1 MKQLGV
7 LVWNEFKT
15 FENTC
20 DRAHSKL
27 SSWTA
32 AYNVTKEET
41 SYHAVLSISPYSLEQ
56 LHHGALLVL
65 GNPLQRAYCCPFMC
79 DKLIPEAS
87 LYKKGTRF
95 P

>member
-1 MKQLGV
+1 MKQLGA
-7 LVWNEFKT
+7 LIWNEFKI

-41 SYHAVLSISPYSLEQ
+41 SYHAVSKHFTL
-56 LHHGALLVL
+56 
-65 GNPLQRAYCCPFMC
+65 FF
-79 DKLIPEAS
+79 
-87 LYKKGTRF
+87 GTTTSGSTSGVR
-95 P
+95 